1 MEKKVVFEGRGL
13 TTGYKQGKQWVEV
26 HQGLDF
32 TLYAGEMTCL
42 LGCNGAGK
50 STLLRTLATA
60 QPALSGK
67 LNLFGRPI
75 ADYSARELS
84 KSIGIVL
91 TERTQTGGL
100 TVYELVALG
109 RQPHTGY
116 FGRLRSYDKDLIHH
130 AIESVGLR
138 EKANSYMAQ
147 LSDGERQKAMIAKAL
162 VQECPVIILDEPT
175 AFLDVVSRI
184 EMMELLRQ
192 IAVNENKAVLLST
205 HDVEQALAMGDK
217 LWVMTNDRKMLC
229 GTVEDVVLSG
239 CMDHLF
245 EHQTIRFDLSKG
257 CYLSHSHKGKDVALV
272 ATDSMLHY
280 WAKNALQR
288 NGFQCHPND
297 GEHSCPCLTVESSQ
311 VLIWETGNETVT
323 YHSFEE
329 LLSNISSCV

>member
-1 MEKKVVFEGRGL
+1 MEKRVVFEGRNL
-13 TTGYKQGKQWVEV
+13 TTGYKHDKQRVEV
-26 HQGLDF
+26 HQGLNF

-67 LNLFGRPI
+67 LNLFGKDI
-75 ADYSARELS
+75 ADYSNRELS

-91 TERTQTGGL
+91 TERTQIGGL

-116 FGRLRSYDKDLIHH
+116 FGRLRTTDKELVHR
-130 AIESVGLR
+130 AIELVGLR
-138 EKANSYMAQ
+138 EKSDSYMAQ

-162 VQECPVIILDEPT
+162 VQECPIIILDEPT

-184 EMMELLRQ
+184 EMMELLHQ

-205 HDVEQALAMGDK
+205 HDVEQALSLSDK
-217 LWVMTNDRKMLC
+217 LWVMTNEKKMRC

-245 EHQTIRFDLSKG
+245 EHQTIRFDLNKG
-257 CYLSHSHKGKDVALV
+257 GYLSHHKKGKDVVLM
-272 ATDSMLHY
+272 ATDSILYY
-280 WAKNALQR
+280 WAQNALQR
-288 NGFQCHPND
+288 NGFRCCSND
-297 GEHSCPCLTVESSQ
+297 GGYSLPCLEVQSSH
-311 VLIWETGNETVT
+311 VLIWKEENKTVT

-329 LLSNISSCV
+329 LLSNIGSCV